1 MTGIR
6 KAQTGLTRPGSKP
19 IMNQTSSDKAEA
31 VAARPCVWLVDDNE
45 EFRQGFGA
53 LLERGFGF
61 THIQH
66 FGTAEAAIHAL
77 CSGPHPQVIL
87 LDLKLPGMDGAA
99 AVPLIKAKSPDT
111 RIFMFAT
118 YFDVTSARQALAA
131 GANDYFTKRHRYED
145 VVAAICKEPDGE
157 RRHA

>member
-1 MTGIR
+1 MT
-6 KAQTGLTRPGSKP
+6 ASKL
-19 IMNQTSSDKAEA
+19 SADKAGA
-31 VAARPCVWLVDDNE
+31 MAARPCVWLVDDNE
-45 EFRQGFGA
+45 EFRQGFGS
-53 LLERGFGF
+53 LLEGGFGF

-77 CSGPHPQVIL
+77 CSGAHPQVIL

-118 YFDVTSARQALAA
+118 YFDVKSARQALDA
-131 GANDYFTKRHRYED
+131 GANAYFTKHHLYED
-145 VVAAICKEPDGE
+145 VIAAICKEPDGE
-157 RRHA
+157 SRHT